1 MLCSDCY
8 REREGSICYMA
19 SPGRRDELLDG
30 ACSYVLEHSLAALSL
45 RPLALA
51 LGTSDRMLIYH
62 FGNRDGLLSA
72 VLDALGE
79 RLRTVLGAA
88 VPSGQQVPQAMLAP
102 LVAAMQAPEA
112 EAIMRVWLEM
122 CGLAARGEEPFA
134 GEVRRVMQSWIAWLA
149 PRLLTDH
156 DPSAVAE
163 ALLAVADGL
172 VLLRLVAAHD
182 VRPAAALISVG
193 LSESSI

>member
-1 MLCSDCY
+1 V
-8 REREGSICYMA
+8 
-19 SPGRRDELLDG
+19 P
-30 ACSYVLEHSLAALSL
+30 VTQSLAALSP

-62 FGNRDGLLSA
+62 FGSRDGLLSA

-79 RLRTVLGAA
+79 CLRAVLGAA
-88 VPSGQQVPQAMLAP
+88 VPTGQQAPQVLLPAV
-102 LVAAMQAPEA
+102 VAAMQASEA

-149 PRLLTDH
+149 PRLLTDD
-156 DPSAVAE
+156 DPSTVAE
-163 ALLAVADGL
+163 ALLGVADGL
-172 VLLRLVAAHD
+172 VLLRLVTAND

-193 LSESSI
+193 RSASSS